1 MSIKFKLATALLF
14 ILIPAVSL
22 GQGGTTEKIDRISL
36 GSQNG
41 NFSASL
47 GTRNGNTGWEIGFS
61 STEDYLSS
69 QVHEGTIPAGAYE
82 SLGSK
87 NINGTYGVDV
97 LKFFPSSQS
106 VTLYAGAGAYFQNQ
120 AEVLKNGDQL
130 YTRDSDTKVKFAYS
144 GGVEFGKPGNVQFGV
159 GYHSIR
165 GANGQIYIK
174 F

>member
-1 MSIKFKLATALLF
+1 MSIKHSLFTALLI
-14 ILIPAVSL
+14 ILIP
-22 GQGGTTEKIDRISL
+22 TTTIVQATSTEQRNRVSL

-47 GTRNGNTGWEIGFS
+47 GARNGNTAWEIGFS
-61 STEDYLSS
+61 NTEDYLSS
-69 QVHEGTIPAGAYE
+69 QVHEATIPAGTYE
-82 SLGSK
+82 SLGNK
-87 NINGTYGVDV
+87 NINGTYGVDI

-130 YTRDSDTKVKFAYS
+130 YTNGTDTRVKFAYS
-144 GGVEFGKPGNVQFGV
+144 GGVEFGKPGSVHFGV
-159 GYHSIR
+159 GYHSVR